1 MDWRGWL
8 NSVFPRSD
16 SISRP
21 LLTVLLVYSFSSQFL
36 PIEPYLVPYLTT
48 VKDFTNFQVTNFI
61 FPVSV
66 YAQLIFT
73 LIMAPASYYLSHKV
87 MIIIGAFGLSL
98 TYLLAWCG
106 QSLVAMQ
113 TMQASKCDIYSK
125 APFGLSIA
133 VMSIPAVMY
142 GFATSSRL
150 VFSSYIFLLVLEE
163 DYQIMLSQ
171 LDYCAVIQMG
181 VLWEKDHGLT
191 SLTQTVSLLSFVLA
205 SELGQL
211 LALTDSSYE
220 IYFIISLVALIVCCA
235 STFLLPADSSSCSLS
250 YLNRLGNPSKGWT
263 ATLKE
268 TWGGKSLKI
277 LSVWWALAF
286 AGVSL
291 VQNYGTTLFDAI
303 DSHSKFNGHI
313 LAISEAGGSLGSYC
327 AIYIDKFSY
336 RSRQFIY
343 VLGSSFMGIICVL
356 MGVYTKI
363 WGAYLSYVVICT
375 IYRTFSCLVSV
386 QCGRLLSNGQF
397 ILLFSVNNF
406 AGLLI
411 ETLLQAA
418 VEVVGLSI
426 YSQFIAFSGLFFVAT
441 AIFITFSC
449 IDCRGDES
457 NKYVLTETGPEGIL
471 TADT

>member
-113 TMQASKCDIYSK
+113 TMQ
-125 APFGLSIA
+125 
-133 VMSIPAVMY
+133 VMY

-163 DYQIMLSQ
+163 DYQIM
-171 LDYCAVIQMG
+171 
-181 VLWEKDHGLT
+181 T

>member
-8 NSVFPRSD
+8 SSVFPRSD

-48 VKDFTNFQVTNFI
+48 VKDFTNYQVTNFI

-98 TYLLAWCG
+98 TYLIAWCG

-113 TMQASKCDIYSK
+113 IMQAMLEGKCNIYGK

-163 DYQIMLSQ
+163 DYQIM
-171 LDYCAVIQMG
+171 
-181 VLWEKDHGLT
+181 T

-220 IYFIISLVALIVCCA
+220 IYFIISLVALIVSCA
-235 STFLLPADSSSCSLS
+235 STFLLPADSSSRSLS
-250 YLNRLGNPSKGWT
+250 YLTRLGNPSKGWT

-343 VLGSSFMGIICVL
+343 VLGSLFMGIICVL

-426 YSQFIAFSGLFFVAT
+426 YSQFIAFSGFFFVAT

-449 IDCRGDES
+449 IDYRGDES

>member
-113 TMQASKCDIYSK
+113 TMQ
-125 APFGLSIA
+125 
-133 VMSIPAVMY
+133 
-142 GFATSSRL
+142 
-150 VFSSYIFLLVLEE
+150 
-163 DYQIMLSQ
+163 
-171 LDYCAVIQMG
+171 
-181 VLWEKDHGLT
+181 T

>member
-1 MDWRGWL
+1 MDWRGRL
-8 NSVFPRSD
+8 SSVFPLSD

-36 PIEPYLVPYLTT
+36 PIEPYLVPYFTT
-48 VKDFTNFQVTNFI
+48 VKDFTNYQVTNFI

-73 LIMAPASYYLSHKV
+73 LIMVPASYYLSHKV

-98 TYLLAWCG
+98 TYLIAWCG

-113 TMQASKCDIYSK
+113 IMQ
-125 APFGLSIA
+125 
-133 VMSIPAVMY
+133 VMY

-150 VFSSYIFLLVLEE
+150 VFSSYIFLLVFEE
-163 DYQIMLSQ
+163 DYQIM
-171 LDYCAVIQMG
+171 
-181 VLWEKDHGLT
+181 T

-211 LALTDSSYE
+211 LALTDASYE

-235 STFLLPADSSSCSLS
+235 STFLLPADSSSRSLS
-250 YLNRLGNPSKGWT
+250 YLTRFGNPSKGWT

-277 LSVWWALAF
+277 LSAWWALAF

-327 AIYIDKFSY
+327 AIYVDKFSY
-336 RSRQFIY
+336 RSRQLIY
-343 VLGSSFMGIICVL
+343 VLGSLFMGIICVV

-386 QCGRLLSNGQF
+386 QCGRLLSNGHF

-418 VEVVGLSI
+418 VEVAGLSI
-426 YSQFIAFSGLFFVAT
+426 FSQFIAFSGLFFVAT
-441 AIFITFSC
+441 AIFIIFSC
-449 IDCRGDES
+449 TDYRGDES